1 MNTLNNQKI
10 LITGGTGSFGKK
22 FVSYILKN
30 FKPKKLIIFSRDELK
45 QYEMQNQLKKFKR
58 VLRFFIGDVRDL
70 DRLHLAM
77 RDVDLVVHA
86 AALKHVESGEYNPF
100 EVVKTNILGTQNV
113 IDAIV
118 NSNVKKGVFLSTDK
132 AVSPINLYGA
142 TKLAAEKIFIAAN
155 NYSLK
160 KYSVVKYGN
169 VFNSRGSVLPFFKK
183 QIRNNEAIS
192 ITDKKMTRF
201 NISLETGVKFVINS
215 ILSMNGGETFI
226 PKMDTIKILDLIKVL
241 KPPKGF
247 REIGIKPG
255 EKIHEELISVS
266 DNSIKIETRGYF
278 IILPSTV
285 NKNDKIVS
293 LVKNKHK
300 GKIIN
305 NNFSYN
311 SNDAGKRLSLIS
323 INKLIKQNQKI
334 E

>member
-1 MNTLNNQKI
+1 
-10 LITGGTGSFGKK
+10 
-22 FVSYILKN
+22 
-30 FKPKKLIIFSRDELK
+30 
-45 QYEMQNQLKKFKR
+45 
-58 VLRFFIGDVRDL
+58 
-70 DRLHLAM
+70 
-77 RDVDLVVHA
+77 
-86 AALKHVESGEYNPF
+86 
-100 EVVKTNILGTQNV
+100 
-113 IDAIV
+113 
-118 NSNVKKGVFLSTDK
+118 
-132 AVSPINLYGA
+132 
-142 TKLAAEKIFIAAN
+142 
-155 NYSLK
+155 
-160 KYSVVKYGN
+160 
-169 VFNSRGSVLPFFKK
+169 
-183 QIRNNEAIS
+183 
-192 ITDKKMTRF
+192 MTRF

-311 SNDAGKRLSLIS
+311 SNDAGKRLSLTS
-323 INKLIKQNQKI
+323 INKLIKQNQKNRVMSLAI
-334 E
+334 IPARGGSQRIKSKNIKDFGKPVIYYAIRLAKNKSF

>member
-1 MNTLNNQKI
+1 MRTLDNQKI
-10 LITGGTGSFGKK
+10 LVTGGTGSFGKK
-22 FVSYILKN
+22 FVNYVLKN

-45 QYEMQNQLKKFKR
+45 QYEMQNQLKSFKR
-58 VLRFFIGDVRDL
+58 SLRFFLGDVRDL

-100 EVVKTNILGTQNV
+100 EVVKTNVLGTQNI

-160 KYSVVKYGN
+160 KFSVVKYGY
-169 VFNSRGSVLPFFKK
+169 VFNSRGSVLPFFIK
-183 QIRNNEAIS
+183 QIKNNEAIT

-201 NISLETGVKFVINS
+201 NISLETGVKFVIS
-215 ILSMNGGETFI
+215 SMLNMEGGETFI
-226 PKMDTIKILDLIKVL
+226 PKMDTIKIMDLITIL
-241 KPPKGF
+241 KPSKGF
-247 REIGIKPG
+247 KEIGIKPG

-266 DNSIKIETRGYF
+266 DNSIKIETKNYF
-278 IILPSTV
+278 VILPSTV
-285 NKNDKIVS
+285 NKKDKIVKS
-293 LVKNKHK
+293 IIKKNK
-300 GKIIN
+300 GKLVYQ
-305 NNFSYN
+305 NFSYN
-311 SNDAGKRLSLIS
+311 SNDAGERLSLNNIK
-323 INKLIKQNQKI
+323 KLIKENYNI
-334 E
+334 

>member
-1 MNTLNNQKI
+1 MFLTQ
-10 LITGGTGSFGKK
+10 
-22 FVSYILKN
+22 
-30 FKPKKLIIFSRDELK
+30 
-45 QYEMQNQLKKFKR
+45 
-58 VLRFFIGDVRDL
+58 
-70 DRLHLAM
+70 
-77 RDVDLVVHA
+77 
-86 AALKHVESGEYNPF
+86 
-100 EVVKTNILGTQNV
+100 EVQFYL
-113 IDAIV
+113 
-118 NSNVKKGVFLSTDK
+118 FL
-132 AVSPINLYGA
+132 
-142 TKLAAEKIFIAAN
+142 
-155 NYSLK
+155 
-160 KYSVVKYGN
+160 
-169 VFNSRGSVLPFFKK
+169 KK

-293 LVKNKHK
+293 LVK
-300 GKIIN
+300 
-305 NNFSYN
+305 
-311 SNDAGKRLSLIS
+311 IS
-323 INKLIKQNQKI
+323 IGK
-334 E
+334 